1 MAHDGSGRGWLK
13 TSVDRTSPHR
23 AEREPPP
30 FTDLHSHLVPGV
42 DDGSDSVEESLE
54 SLAALR
60 AEGVRALVTTPHLLL
75 PRLATEADLTRE
87 LDLHRAAFD
96 ELVEATVDR
105 DDLPAIALGQEIWAP
120 DVYQIRRVVGRADV
134 GLGRGHYLLVE
145 FGFDLQGSHED
156 VVREALGAGRGIV
169 VAHPERYRYAP
180 GLAPLEQMRRWRELG
195 ALLQVNAGSFNGYY
209 AGPNPDAEE
218 LAWAMVERGL
228 VDLVATD
235 HHGIRRAGVSLLE
248 AFEAL
253 AHRGERELAERVL
266 ARAPGQVAAADLIAG
281 DGKAVSAPPAGG

>member
-1 MAHDGSGRGWLK
+1 
-13 TSVDRTSPHR
+13 VDRTSPHR
-23 AEREPPP
+23 ARREPPP

-42 DDGSDSVEESLE
+42 DDGSDSVEESLGV
-54 SLAALR
+54 LAALR
-60 AEGVRALVTTPHLLL
+60 AEGVGALVTTPHLLL

-87 LDLHRAAFD
+87 LELHRAAFE
-96 ELVEATVDR
+96 ELAGATVDR
-105 DDLPAIALGQEIWAP
+105 DDLPAIGLGQEIWAP
-120 DVYQIRRVVGRADV
+120 DVYQIRRVVGRTDV

-156 VVREALGAGRGIV
+156 VVRETLGAGRGIV
-169 VAHPERYRYAP
+169 VAHPERYRYVP
-180 GLAPLEQMRRWRELG
+180 GVPPLEQMRRWRELG

-209 AGPNPDAEE
+209 ASSNPAAEE

-253 AHRGERELAERVL
+253 ARRGERELAERL
-266 ARAPGQVAAADLIAG
+266 FARTPGQVAAADLIAG